1 MKPFYTCKCLH
12 CSYTIMQASLKLAGQ
27 CISGYLLLALHTCRQ
42 TLDITK
48 KIFFFFFGLQFYF
61 VGAFCLGCHVSY
73 TPRYWISVFACDTN
87 LLCFS
92 IVVIRQLCLVGQG
105 FSTVIVLTSRF
116 PWQNWK
122 CIIYR
127 LQFIL
132 SLIRSLNFVFGRTLC
147 TSYLCFVIPIFSYNI
162 NWQAADIAYT

>member
-1 MKPFYTCKCLH
+1 MSTLFIH
-12 CSYTIMQASLKLAGQ
+12 NNASVLK
-27 CISGYLLLALHTCRQ
+27 TCRTMHFRISAFSPTHLQ
-42 TLDITK
+42 ADTWYYK
-48 KIFFFFFGLQFYF
+48 ENIFLFFCLQFHF
-61 VGAFCLGCHVSY
+61 VGAVRLGCHVSY

-92 IVVIRQLCLVGQG
+92 IVVIRQRCLVGQG

-127 LQFIL
+127 IQFIL